1 MHFGEAPFVCR
12 SRWRGHLDPDPHVIF
27 IILTEPILRGHALS
41 FELIKHGFIWND
53 SRTARH
59 TWNSRLTDQ
68 KHCEKLPDP
77 FERSCF
83 YQDWVSLFCSQR
95 MRCSYYGRKSQIN
108 FSSSTRFFSQIPD
121 LASTLACG
129 KTSSA
134 ALPGVEQ
141 VYTTLRC
148 AAQSAPELKHSHLT
162 HDMIL
167 IYSLTGFCVLRWDRL
182 WKTGSNW
189 VCYWLVIRVQGQWSL
204 LLRWF
209 AWFIHNGT
217 AKTSSELRLV
227 FTNRNPSNHR
237 RSFDRLVQ
245 WVISKKL
252 NVSMSGLFL
261 RFMLNTRYIRFQQW
275 AKYNLS
281 V

>member
-148 AAQSAPELKHSHLT
+148 AAQPALKLKHSHLT
-162 HDMIL
+162 RHDPDL
-167 IYSLTGFCVLRWDRL
+167 LTHWLLCSQVRQ
-182 WKTGSNW
+182 TVENW
-189 VCYWLVIRVQGQWSL
+189 LKLGL
-204 LLRWF
+204 LLIGHPG
-209 AWFIHNGT
+209 AGPVVSAAPLICMIH
-217 AKTSSELRLV
+217 S
-227 FTNRNPSNHR
+227 
-237 RSFDRLVQ
+237 
-245 WVISKKL
+245 
-252 NVSMSGLFL
+252 
-261 RFMLNTRYIRFQQW
+261 
-275 AKYNLS
+275 
-281 V
+281 